1 MKPVLSSQRL
11 LSALALTSLLSLGVG
26 VATAQAQTVA
36 PSAPAYG
43 RTVRLPR
50 SVATAVRQDLG
61 QQLNRS
67 PQSFIITQAT
77 RTVWPDGC
85 LGIVNPA
92 ALCSQGQVNGWQVEV
107 QSDNG
112 YGNGSGNQTWVY
124 RTDFNG
130 RRLALDPINA
140 ERAALRAAA
149 QRVTTRLQVVS
160 TTQQTWS
167 NGCLDLPLRGI
178 SCRQV
183 PVTGFRITLAGGNS
197 QLVYHTD
204 ATGNSVFLNEQA
216 SRIAGVNGL
225 PVNNPDRS
233 GDSYNGNRHRWDR
246 RDNAD
251 RYPRGNQNRDEP
263 AQTSAFPANVL
274 FRSVTS
280 GGIMGRQSTVDLMA
294 DGRLIS
300 DPGRGQTPSLIRRL
314 SAAEIQAFER
324 QLRDYRFSQ
333 LQGRSFAPP
342 TGAADFFGYQ
352 LSDVHGAVDFADGS
366 AIPADLRAIAGLWQ
380 QLVAR

>member
-1 MKPVLSSQRL
+1 MKPLSHRIF
-11 LSALALTSLLSLGVG
+11 SALALTTWLALNGG
-26 VATAQAQTVA
+26 TAIAQTGV
-36 PSAPAYG
+36 PSAPNSTPQNSSG

-50 SVATAVRQDLG
+50 SVANAVRQDLA

-67 PQSFIITQAT
+67 PQALNITQAS

-107 QSDNG
+107 T
-112 YGNGSGNQTWVY
+112 SGNETWVY

-130 RRLALDPINA
+130 RRLALDPITA
-140 ERAALRAAA
+140 ERAALQNAADRAG
-149 QRVTTRLQVVS
+149 TRLQVVS

-167 NGCLDLPLRGI
+167 NGCLDLPRRGV
-178 SCRQV
+178 SCRQL

-216 SRIAGVNGL
+216 SRITGAVGTA
-225 PVNNPDRS
+225 PVIGQGNS
-233 GDSYNGNRHRWDR
+233 GRGRHGGHHGHGTHQ
-246 RDNAD
+246 
-251 RYPRGNQNRDEP
+251 PGQSSEP
-263 AQTSAFPANVL
+263 SDQPTQTAAVFPADVL

-280 GGIMGRQSTVDLMA
+280 GGIMGRQSRIDLMT
-294 DGRLIS
+294 DGRLLS
-300 DPGRGQTPSLIRRL
+300 YPSPTQAPTVIRRL
-314 SAAEIQAFER
+314 DRPEIQAFAR
-324 QLRDYRFSQ
+324 QLQAHRFSQ

-342 TGAADFFGYQ
+342 TGAADFFGYGF
-352 LSDVHGAVDFADGS
+352 SDAQGTVDFADGS
-366 AIPADLRAIAGLWQ
+366 QIPADLRAIAALWQ
-380 QLVAR
+380 QLLTR